1 MKQLFD
7 RWYNAEENTVATFN
21 KIFDRSK
28 IEGFD
33 SSKEVFIGEML
44 VGGLREVFI
53 GDEILRIEL
62 RGQVVIDKP
71 EKVLKYQY
79 VNGKAT
85 KESRRKGLYRAD
97 NAEVSKDDL
106 SDIEKINK
114 KTVIDGVSGN
124 YLKVLM
130 LIRKVKT
137 VQGTKFI
144 AEKLDISHRTTRY
157 VVDELEKRKLIRREQ
172 VSNFKIIHAV

>member
-7 RWYNAEENTVATFN
+7 RWHNAEENTVATFN
-21 KIFDRSK
+21 KIFNRSK

-33 SSKEVFIGEML
+33 SNKEVFIGEML
-44 VGGLREVFI
+44 VGGLREVFV
-53 GDEILRIEL
+53 GDEVLRIEL
-62 RGQVVIDKP
+62 RGQAFINKP

-79 VNGKAT
+79 VNGRIP
-85 KESRRKGLYRAD
+85 KESRRRGLYRAS
-97 NAEVSKDDL
+97 NAEINRDDL
-106 SDIEKINK
+106 SDIEKVNK
-114 KTVIDGVSGN
+114 KTVVDGVSGN
-124 YLKVLM
+124 YLKALI

-144 AEKLDISHRTTRY
+144 AEKLDISQRTARY

-172 VSNFKIIHAV
+172 VSNFKVIHAI

>member
-33 SSKEVFIGEML
+33 SNKEVFIGDML
-44 VGGLREVFI
+44 IGGLREIFI
-53 GDEILRIEL
+53 EDEVLRIEL
-62 RGQVVIDKP
+62 RGQVIINKP
-71 EKVLKYQY
+71 EKVLKHQY
-79 VNGKAT
+79 INGRIP
-85 KESRRKGLYRAD
+85 KENRRRGLYRAS
-97 NAEVSKDDL
+97 NAQISKDDL
-106 SDIEKINK
+106 SDIDKINK
-114 KTVIDGVSGN
+114 KTVVDGVSGN

-130 LIRKVKT
+130 FIRKVKT

-144 AEKLDISHRTTRY
+144 AEKLDISHGTARY